1 MRLAVRREPFDHPD
15 WLFELKFD
23 GFRALAVIESGS
35 CRLISRTGNVYK
47 SFPGLCASLAQL
59 GHDAI
64 VDGEIICLDA
74 EGRPKFDTLF
84 RRRAEPSLYVFDL
97 LHLDGRDLRPL
108 PLIER
113 KRILRGIVPRSDSRL
128 LYVSHIERHGVD
140 LFREVC
146 RQDLEGI
153 VAKWKYGAYA
163 SGYETSWVTIKNPAY
178 SQAIGRSEKLQR
190 KGIAKESTPTHTR
203 ASSA

>member
-23 GFRALAVIESGS
+23 GFRSLAVIESGS
-35 CRLISRTGNVYK
+35 CRLISRNAQLYK
-47 SFPGLCASLAQL
+47 PFPHLRASLAQIPH
-59 GHDAI
+59 GCI
-64 VDGEIICLDA
+64 IDGEIVCRNA
-74 EGRPKFDTLF
+74 EGRPQFDTLF
-84 RRRAEPSLYVFDL
+84 RRRAEPNLYAFDL
-97 LHLDGRDLRPL
+97 LHLDGRDLRTL

-153 VAKWKYGAYA
+153 VAKWKYGTYA
-163 SGYETSWVTIKNPAY
+163 SGYETSWVKIKNPAY
-178 SQAIGRSEKLQR
+178 SQAIGRWEKLQR
-190 KGIAKESTPTHTR
+190 KGIAKESMPTQTR